1 MTQTLARLT
10 LGIFLLATI
19 ILALYQHGK
28 PIPRHSFHAGLICG
42 SATLEAL
49 LIWLAGGWG

>member
-10 LGIFLLATI
+10 LGIFLLTTV

-28 PIPRHSFHAGLICG
+28 PIPRHSFHAGLNCG